1 MVLNK
6 YRIWLDDMRPI
17 PDWMDDPNCVWY
29 DHAEGLIDDLR
40 HIHRNFSLSD
50 IEFISLD
57 NDLGEG
63 YMEGYQV
70 LDWLESLQEEIP
82 FGIHIHTA
90 NPVARERMRAII
102 QRNGWKEIL

>member
-1 MVLNK
+1 MICVRFPIEWIVLIACGMTMP
-6 YRIWLDDMRPI
+6 R
-17 PDWMDDPNCVWY
+17 
-29 DHAEGLIDDLR
+29 GLLKDLL
-40 HIHRNFSLSD
+40 HIYRNFSLSD

-63 YMEGYQV
+63 RLEGYKV
-70 LDWLESLQEEIP
+70 LDWLEDLQEPIP

-102 QRNGWKEIL
+102 QRNGWKEVF